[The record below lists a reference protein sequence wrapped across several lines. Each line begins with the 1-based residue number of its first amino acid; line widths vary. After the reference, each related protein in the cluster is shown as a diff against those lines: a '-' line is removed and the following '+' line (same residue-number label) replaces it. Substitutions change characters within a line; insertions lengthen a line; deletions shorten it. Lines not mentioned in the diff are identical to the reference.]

1 MLSHED
7 KMILFRKLHHN
18 LKNISDALRIVS
30 VVMGF
35 LAAEGGQQNMSL
47 KEYTQKVL
55 RLRKVD
61 FCENVSLCYILHTYI
76 MYNNTQFGIQQFIL
90 GNVVSLWV
98 TLAIEKAKQHSL
110 NGKEVTITCGL

>member
-61 FCENVSLCYILHTYI
+61 FCENVSLYFLYYTYVLRTLTLNWYTSVHIRECSII
-76 MYNNTQFGIQQFIL
+76 MGNFG
-90 GNVVSLWV
+90 N
-98 TLAIEKAKQHSL
+98 
-110 NGKEVTITCGL
+110 